1 MTQPSILLEID
12 QGVALL
18 TLNRPDNLNSFNVEM
33 HERMRDAISTVR
45 KDESVR
51 VLVITGS
58 GRGFCAGQDLSDRS
72 VSPDQEMP
80 DLGASLEN
88 TIAIG
93 DGRIIN
99 QEGLRF
105 PDEFVRHKMLDALGD
120 LAVLGCPVRG
130 HLEARCSGHEVMQ
143 GLVKKIAA
151 TASCYRRESFEAA
164 P

>member
-58 GRGFCAGQDLSDRS
+58 GRLDLDGVIPQKQRQHGEDDKNDWPIIEDQPFEKGFGLGRGQIVLAL
-72 VSPDQEMP
+72 VM
-80 DLGASLEN
+80 
-88 TIAIG
+88 
-93 DGRIIN
+93 
-99 QEGLRF
+99 LRVGHSKA
-105 PDEFVRHKMLDALGD
+105 PLLFVRLLPH
-120 LAVLGCPVRG
+120 
-130 HLEARCSGHEVMQ
+130 Q
-143 GLVKKIAA
+143 GVIEGFFHGRL
-151 TASCYRRESFEAA
+151 
-164 P
+164 

>member
-88 TIAIG
+88 YYNPLM
-93 DGRIIN
+93 RS
-99 QEGLRF
+99 LR
-105 PDEFVRHKMLDALGD
+105 VCR
-120 LAVLGCPVRG
+120 CPFCV
-130 HLEARCSGHEVMQ
+130 
-143 GLVKKIAA
+143 
-151 TASCYRRESFEAA
+151 

>member
-58 GRGFCAGQDLSDRS
+58 GRGFCAGQDLSERLTRS
-72 VSPDQEMP
+72 GNAG
-80 DLGASLEN
+80 LGRLSGELLQPA
-88 TIAIG
+88 
-93 DGRIIN
+93 
-99 QEGLRF
+99 
-105 PDEFVRHKMLDALGD
+105 DAEPPGSAD
-120 LAVLGCPVRG
+120 
-130 HLEARCSGHEVMQ
+130 ARALCG
-143 GLVKKIAA
+143 
-151 TASCYRRESFEAA
+151 
-164 P
+164 

>member
-58 GRGFCAGQDLSDRS
+58 GPGLLRGSGSLRPQRLSGSGNAG
-72 VSPDQEMP
+72 PW
-80 DLGASLEN
+80 
-88 TIAIG
+88 
-93 DGRIIN
+93 
-99 QEGLRF
+99 RF
-105 PDEFVRHKMLDALGD
+105 P
-120 LAVLGCPVRG
+120 
-130 HLEARCSGHEVMQ
+130 
-143 GLVKKIAA
+143 
-151 TASCYRRESFEAA
+151 
-164 P
+164 